1 MNRRMRAA
9 VQRLEELRG
18 VPTMQACHAAA
29 VLAGVRV
36 ADADECDDGAH
47 GCPHCP
53 WKETASN
60 WRPRATQTTG
70 P

>member
-1 MNRRMRAA
+1 MRAA

-18 VPTMQACHAAA
+18 ARTMQACHAAA

-36 ADADECDDGAH
+36 VDADECNDGAH
-47 GCPHCP
+47 GCPQCP
-53 WKETASN
+53 WKEGASN
-60 WRPRATQTTG
+60 WHPRANQTVG